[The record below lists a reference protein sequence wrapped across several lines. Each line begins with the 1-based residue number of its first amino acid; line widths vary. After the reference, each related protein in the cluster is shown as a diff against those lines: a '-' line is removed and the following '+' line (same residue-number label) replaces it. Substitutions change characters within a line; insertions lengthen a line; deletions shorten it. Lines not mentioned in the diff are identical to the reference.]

1 MKNTIYKYFFHEFI
15 MYFGIVI
22 FALTAVIWTIQAVNF
37 LDLVTDDGHAFLVYF
52 FYSFLTLSKIITKL
66 FPFSFL
72 IASILTI
79 LKFEKDNELIILW
92 TSGLNKIHIVNLM
105 LRISLIMML
114 LQLTLTTVINP
125 QVLNFSRS
133 LLKDSQLQ
141 FVGSLLKEKQFNDTV
156 KGLTVFVDKRLDDG
170 SFENI
175 FIRDEGNKITSIS
188 DGGTTIYAK
197 SGFIGKDKSN
207 LILIDG
213 NMQRTGVNKDI
224 TIVKFK
230 KTVLNLSGLSTKTT
244 SEPKI
249 QETSTK
255 RIIECLDIKNSYK
268 LNCLSTQENIKDKI
282 EHEKQF
288 ITQSRIE
295 INKRFGMPIYI
306 PLIGLVSCFLLSGN
320 REKKINFIS
329 KNLYFI
335 LGFVILIA
343 SEMTVRYSGN
353 SINHTAIYYGIPIF
367 LFPIIY
373 FYLIRVFKYEN
384 LN

>member
-1 MKNTIYKYFFHEFI
+1 
-15 MYFGIVI
+15 MYFGVVI

-125 QVLNFSRS
+125 QILKFSR
-133 LLKDSQLQ
+133 
-141 FVGSLLKEKQFNDTV
+141 SLLKEKQFNDTV

-255 RIIECLDIKNSYK
+255 RIIECLNIKNLYK
-268 LNCLSTQENIKDKI
+268 LNCLGSRENIEDKI

-288 ITQSRIE
+288 FTQNRIE

-353 SINHTAIYYGIPIF
+353 SINHAAIYYGIPIF
-367 LFPIIY
+367 LFPLIY

>member
-1 MKNTIYKYFFHEFI
+1 
-15 MYFGIVI
+15 MYFGVVI

-125 QVLNFSRS
+125 QILKFSRS

-156 KGLTVFVDKRLDDG
+156 KGLTIFVDKRLDDG

-255 RIIECLDIKNSYK
+255 RIIECLNIKNLYK
-268 LNCLSTQENIKDKI
+268 LNCLGSRENIEDKI

-288 ITQSRIE
+288 FTQNRIE

-320 REKKINFIS
+320 RERKMNFIS

-353 SINHTAIYYGIPIF
+353 SINHAAIYYGIPIF
-367 LFPIIY
+367 LFPLIY

>member
-1 MKNTIYKYFFHEFI
+1 
-15 MYFGIVI
+15 MYFGVVI

-66 FPFSFL
+66 FPFAFL

-125 QVLNFSRS
+125 QVLKFSRS

-156 KGLTVFVDKRLDDG
+156 KGLTIFVEKKLDDG

-175 FIRDEGNKITSIS
+175 FIRDEGNKITSMS
-188 DGGTTIYAK
+188 DGATTIYAK
-197 SGFIGKDKSN
+197 SGFLGKDKSN

-230 KTVLNLSGLSTKTT
+230 KTVLNLSGLATKTT
-244 SEPKI
+244 TEPKI

-255 RIIECLDIKNSYK
+255 RIIECLNIKNLYK
-268 LNCLSTQENIKDKI
+268 LNCLVYQDNNKY
-282 EHEKQF
+282 EKQF
-288 ITQSRIE
+288 ITQNRIE

-306 PLIGLVSCFLLSGN
+306 PLIGLVSCFLLSRN

-335 LGFVILIA
+335 LGFIILVA

-353 SINHTAIYYGIPIF
+353 SINHAAIYYGIPIF
-367 LFPIIY
+367 LFPLIY

>member
-1 MKNTIYKYFFHEFI
+1 
-15 MYFGIVI
+15 MYFGVVI

-125 QVLNFSRS
+125 QVLKFSRS

-156 KGLTVFVDKRLDDG
+156 KGLTIFVEKKLDDG

-230 KTVLNLSGLSTKTT
+230 KTVLNLSGLATKTT
-244 SEPKI
+244 TEPKI

-255 RIIECLDIKNSYK
+255 RIMECLDIKNLYK
-268 LNCLSTQENIKDKI
+268 LNCLVYQDNNKY
-282 EHEKQF
+282 EKQF
-288 ITQSRIE
+288 ITQNRIE

-306 PLIGLVSCFLLSGN
+306 PLIGLVSCFLLSRN

-335 LGFVILIA
+335 LGFIILVA

-353 SINHTAIYYGIPIF
+353 SINHAAIYYGIPIF
-367 LFPIIY
+367 LFPLIY

>member
-1 MKNTIYKYFFHEFI
+1 M
-15 MYFGIVI
+15 
-22 FALTAVIWTIQAVNF
+22 
-37 LDLVTDDGHAFLVYF
+37 
-52 FYSFLTLSKIITKL
+52 
-66 FPFSFL
+66 
-72 IASILTI
+72 
-79 LKFEKDNELIILW
+79 EK
-92 TSGLNKIHIVNLM
+92 K
-105 LRISLIMML
+105 
-114 LQLTLTTVINP
+114 
-125 QVLNFSRS
+125 
-133 LLKDSQLQ
+133 
-141 FVGSLLKEKQFNDTV
+141 
-156 KGLTVFVDKRLDDG
+156 LDDG

-188 DGGTTIYAK
+188 DGATTIYAK

-230 KTVLNLSGLSTKTT
+230 KTVLNLSGLATKTT
-244 SEPKI
+244 KEPKI

-255 RIIECLDIKNSYK
+255 RIMECLNIKNLYK
-268 LNCLSTQENIKDKI
+268 LNCLVYQDNNKY
-282 EHEKQF
+282 EKQF
-288 ITQSRIE
+288 ITQNRIE

-306 PLIGLVSCFLLSGN
+306 PLIGLVSCFLLSRN
-320 REKKINFIS
+320 REKNINFIS

-335 LGFVILIA
+335 LGFIILVA

-367 LFPIIY
+367 LFPLIY

>member
-15 MYFGIVI
+15 RYFAVVI

-52 FYSFLTLSKIITKL
+52 FYSLLTLSKIITKL

-105 LRISLIMML
+105 MRISLIMML
-114 LQLTLTTVINP
+114 LQLTLTTVMNP

-133 LLKDSQLQ
+133 LLKNSQLQ

-156 KGLTVFVDKRLDDG
+156 KGLTIFVDKKLDDG

-175 FIRDEGNKITSIS
+175 FIRDEGNLVTNIS
-188 DGGTTIYAK
+188 DGASTIYAK
-197 SGFIGKDKSN
+197 SGFIGKNKSN
-207 LILIDG
+207 LVLIDG
-213 NMQRTGVNKDI
+213 NMQRAGNNKDI

-255 RIIECLDIKNSYK
+255 RLIECLDIKNLYK
-268 LNCLSTQENIKDKI
+268 LNCLVNSDNI
-282 EHEKQF
+282 ELEKQF
-288 ITQSRIE
+288 VKQNRIE
-295 INKRFGMPIYI
+295 VNKRFGMPIFI
-306 PLIGLVSCFLLSGN
+306 PLIGLVSCFLLSRN
-320 REKKINFIS
+320 REKRMNFIN
-329 KNLYFI
+329 KYLYFI
-335 LGFVILIA
+335 IGFAILIA
-343 SEMTVRYSGN
+343 SEITVRYSGN
-353 SINHTAIYYGIPIF
+353 SINHAALYYSIPII
-367 LFPIIY
+367 LLPLIY
-373 FYLIRVFKYEN
+373 LYLIRVFKYEN